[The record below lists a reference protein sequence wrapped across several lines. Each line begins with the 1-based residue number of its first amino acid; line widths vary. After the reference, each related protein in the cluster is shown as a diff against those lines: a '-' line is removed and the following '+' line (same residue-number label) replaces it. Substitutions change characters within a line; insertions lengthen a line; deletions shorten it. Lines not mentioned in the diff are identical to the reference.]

1 MICEF
6 LPRKYKELLIEIA
19 DADDLINAGYGK
31 RSVYMIKK
39 AKVISDERCEKLI
52 NVLGERAVPVLKEAF
67 DEFYNE
73 LKERGML
80 L

>member
-1 MICEF
+1 MVCEF
-6 LPRKYKELLIEIA
+6 LPQKYKELLIEIA
-19 DADDLINAGYGK
+19 DADDLIKAGYGK
-31 RSVYMIKK
+31 RSVYMVKK
-39 AKVISDERCEKLI
+39 AKIISDERCEKLI

-73 LKERGML
+73 LKQRHVL